1 MQRNFARAFELF
13 KQSLEIDKKDATA
26 NYCLGLMYL
35 LGLVPGEEPD
45 ADLAVKHYQ
54 RAGDDARAYNAL
66 GVIYYVAPDPF
77 ETDPTKLAG
86 FKSIRRDRKKSRQ
99 LLKLSAEKNNV

>member
-1 MQRNFARAFELF
+1 
-13 KQSLEIDKKDATA
+13 
-26 NYCLGLMYL
+26 MYL
-35 LGLVPGEEPD
+35 LGLVPGEEPN

-54 RAGDDARAYNAL
+54 KAGDDARAHNAL

-77 ETDPTKLAG
+77 ETDPAKLSG